1 MIPEKGRI
9 PIALKTDK
17 EAVEV
22 ALNTIGAVDPEDAR
36 IVHIKNTLEIAELDI
51 SEALL
56 NEIKGRK
63 ALELMEELGPMSF
76 ESEENLRPV
85 FL

>member
-63 ALELMEELGPMSF
+63 DLELMEELGPMSF